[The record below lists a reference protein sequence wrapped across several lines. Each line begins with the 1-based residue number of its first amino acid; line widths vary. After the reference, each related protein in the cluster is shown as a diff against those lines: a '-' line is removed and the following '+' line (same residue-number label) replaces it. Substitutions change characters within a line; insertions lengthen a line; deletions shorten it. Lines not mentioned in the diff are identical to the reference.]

1 MKDIE
6 EPVKLLKQLYI
17 QVLIGIIL
25 GVALGLVAPDAAL
38 RMKPLGDAFIALL
51 RMMLGPIIFCSVVL
65 GLTHVAD
72 MRQLGRLAGK
82 SLLYFEVL
90 TTLAMAIGMV
100 AVNIFEPGVGLHA
113 GDLPVSDAVVSASK
127 AMGEFSAVDFLLNII
142 PRTMVDAFGR
152 GEILQV
158 LFVSV
163 LVGTALSVGG
173 VSRESILL
181 RGIDEGQTILFR
193 ILGVIMRMAPV
204 GAFGAIAH
212 AVGTHGGGTLVTL
225 LNFILVL
232 YACAALFII
241 VVLGG
246 VLALCG
252 LSLAKVLR
260 VVRAEILITFGSA
273 SVEAV
278 LPRLIQRCEE
288 AGCDRSIAG
297 FVIPAGTSFN
307 LDGTSLY
314 MGIAVGFLAQA
325 TDTPFSI
332 GQQMAVLA
340 VMLLTSKGGTA
351 VAGGA
356 FVKLAGT
363 LQTVQSLPLSGLGLL
378 LGIDRVNATCIAVT
392 NLIGN
397 TVATFVLA
405 VWENQFDRDQFERYL
420 AAQDSGVE
428 PAAVVPAKEER
439 V

>member
-1 MKDIE
+1 M
-6 EPVKLLKQLYI
+6 KLLRQLYI
-17 QVLIGIIL
+17 QVLIAIVLAVIL
-25 GVALGLVAPDAAL
+25 GLTAPDVALK
-38 RMKPLGDAFIALL
+38 MKPLGDAFIALL

-82 SLLYFEVL
+82 SLIYFEGM
-90 TTLAMAIGMV
+90 TTLAMAIGLI
-100 AVNIFEPGVGLHA
+100 AVNVFQPGVGLHA
-113 GDLPVSDAVVSASK
+113 GAAPISETVAKASSSLADFTVV
-127 AMGEFSAVDFLLNII
+127 GFFLHII
-142 PRTMVDAFGR
+142 PTTMVDAFAK

-173 VSRESILL
+173 AKPDSVLM

-193 ILGVIMRMAPV
+193 ILGVIMRTAPL
-204 GAFGAIAH
+204 GAFGAMSA
-212 AVGTHGGGTLVTL
+212 AVGQHGGDTLFTL
-225 LNFILVL
+225 LNFIAVL
-232 YACAALFII
+232 YGCSIFFVL

-246 VLALCG
+246 MLALCR
-252 LSLAKVLR
+252 LSLFKVMR
-260 VVRAEILITFGSA
+260 VVRAEFMITLGSA

-278 LPRLIQRCEE
+278 LPRLIQKCEE

-297 FVIPAGTSFN
+297 FVIPSGTSFN
-307 LDGTSLY
+307 LDGTALY

-332 GQQMAVLA
+332 GQQLAVLA

-378 LGIDRVNATCIAVT
+378 LGIDRINATCIALT
-392 NLIGN
+392 NLTGN

-405 VWENQFDRDQFERYL
+405 KWEKAFDQQKFDAYL
-420 AAQDSGVE
+420 AAQAAGTE
-428 PAAVVPAKEER
+428 PADVLPGKGDHL
-439 V
+439 

>member
-1 MKDIE
+1 MR
-6 EPVKLLKQLYI
+6 LLKQLYI
-17 QVLIGIIL
+17 QVLIAIVLAVI
-25 GVALGLVAPDAAL
+25 LGLVAPDVAL
-38 RMKPLGDAFIALL
+38 KMKPLGDAFIALL

-82 SLLYFEVL
+82 SLIYFEGM
-90 TTLAMAIGMV
+90 TTLAMAIGLV
-100 AVNIFEPGVGLHA
+100 AVNLFKPGVGLHA
-113 GDLPVSDAVVSASK
+113 GAAPVSESVAKAGAAMADFSVV
-127 AMGEFSAVDFLLNII
+127 GFFLHII
-142 PRTMVDAFGR
+142 PTTMVDAFAK

-158 LFVSV
+158 LFVSI

-173 VSRESILL
+173 AKPDSVLM

-193 ILGVIMRMAPV
+193 ILGVIMRLAPL
-204 GAFGAIAH
+204 GAFGAMSA
-212 AVGTHGGGTLVTL
+212 AVGTHGSNTLMTL
-225 LNFILVL
+225 LNFIAVL
-232 YACAALFII
+232 YGCSIFFVV

-246 VLALCG
+246 MLALCR
-252 LSLAKVLR
+252 LNLFKIIR
-260 VVRAEILITFGSA
+260 VVRAEFMITLGSA

-297 FVIPAGTSFN
+297 FVIPSGTSFN
-307 LDGTSLY
+307 LDGTALY

-332 GQQMAVLA
+332 GQQLAVLA

-378 LGIDRVNATCIAVT
+378 LGIDRVNATCISLT
-392 NLIGN
+392 NLVGN
-397 TVATFVLA
+397 TVAVFVVAKWEKAFDQGKFDAYMTALA
-405 VWENQFDRDQFERYL
+405 
-420 AAQDSGVE
+420 SGTELVE
-428 PAAVVPAKEER
+428 VPDKGGHIL
-439 V
+439 

>member
-1 MKDIE
+1 
-6 EPVKLLKQLYI
+6 VKLLRQLYI
-17 QVLIGIIL
+17 QVLIGIVL
-25 GVALGLVAPDAAL
+25 GVTLGLVAPDAAVG
-38 RMKPLGDAFIALL
+38 MKPLGDAFIALL
-51 RMMLGPIIFCSVVL
+51 KMMLGPIIFCSVVL

-82 SLLYFEVL
+82 SLVYFEIVS
-90 TTLAMAIGMV
+90 TLAMAMGLV

-113 GDLPVSDAVVSASK
+113 GALPVSEAVVRAST
-127 AMGEFSAVDFLLNII
+127 AMGEFSLVGFLLHII
-142 PRTMVDAFGR
+142 PTTIADAFVR

-173 VSRESILL
+173 TSRDSILL
-181 RGIDEGQTILFR
+181 KGIDEGQKILFR
-193 ILGVIMRMAPV
+193 ILGVIMRVAPL

-212 AVGTHGGGTLVTL
+212 AVGTHGGGTLLTL
-225 LNFILVL
+225 VHFILVL
-232 YACAALFII
+232 YACAVLFVIF
-241 VVLGG
+241 VLGG
-246 VLALCG
+246 VLRLCG
-252 LSLAKVLR
+252 LSLVKVLR
-260 VVRAEILITFGSA
+260 VVRAEIMITLGSA

-297 FVIPAGTSFN
+297 FVIPSGTSFN

-332 GQQMAVLA
+332 GQQIAVLA

-378 LGIDRVNATCIAVT
+378 LGIDRINATCIAVT

-397 TVATFVLA
+397 TVATFVIA
-405 VWENQFDRDQFERYL
+405 VWEKQFDRAQFERYL
-420 AAQDSGVE
+420 AAQATGVE
-428 PAAVVPAKEER
+428 PSDVRPAQEER

>member
-1 MKDIE
+1 M
-6 EPVKLLKQLYI
+6 KLLKQLYI
-17 QVLIGIIL
+17 QVLIAIVLAVIL
-25 GVALGLVAPDAAL
+25 GLAAPDLAVK
-38 RMKPLGDAFIALL
+38 MKPFGDAFIALL

-82 SLLYFEVL
+82 SLIYFEGI
-90 TTLAMAIGMV
+90 TTIAMAIGLI
-100 AVNIFEPGVGLHA
+100 ATNIFKPGAGLHA
-113 GDLPVSDAVVSASK
+113 GAAPVSETVVKAST
-127 AMGEFSAVDFLLNII
+127 AMGEFSVVGFFLHII
-142 PRTMVDAFGR
+142 PTTMVDAFAR

-158 LFVSV
+158 LFVSI

-173 VSRESILL
+173 AKKDSVLM

-193 ILGVIMRMAPV
+193 ILGVIMRLAPL
-204 GAFGAIAH
+204 GAFGAMAA
-212 AVGTHGGGTLVTL
+212 AVGTHGSNTLMTL
-225 LNFILVL
+225 LNFIAVL
-232 YACAALFII
+232 YGCSIFFVV

-246 VLALCG
+246 MLALCR
-252 LSLAKVLR
+252 LSLLKVLR
-260 VVRAEILITFGSA
+260 VVRAEFMITLGSA

-297 FVIPAGTSFN
+297 FVIPSGTSFN
-307 LDGTSLY
+307 LDGTALY

-332 GQQMAVLA
+332 GQQLAVLA

-378 LGIDRVNATCIAVT
+378 LGIDRVNATCISLT
-392 NLIGN
+392 NLVGN

-405 VWENQFDRDQFERYL
+405 KWEKAFDQAKFDAYL
-420 AAQDSGVE
+420 AAQSAGAEIVD
-428 PAAVVPAKEER
+428 VPPKDEH
-439 V
+439 VL

>member
-1 MKDIE
+1 M
-6 EPVKLLKQLYI
+6 KLLKQLYI
-17 QVLIGIIL
+17 QVLIGIVLAII
-25 GVALGLVAPDAAL
+25 LGLVAPDIAVK
-38 RMKPLGDAFIALL
+38 MKPFGDAFIALL
-51 RMMLGPIIFCSVVL
+51 RMMLGPIIFTSVVL

-82 SLLYFEVL
+82 SLIYFEVM
-90 TTLAMAIGMV
+90 TTLAMAIGLI
-100 AVNIFEPGVGLHA
+100 AVNVFHPGVGLHA
-113 GDLPVSDAVVSASK
+113 GAAPISESVAKASSSLAGFTVV
-127 AMGEFSAVDFLLNII
+127 GFFLHII
-142 PRTMVDAFGR
+142 PTTMVDAFAK

-163 LVGTALSVGG
+163 LMGTALSVGG
-173 VSRESILL
+173 AKKDSVLI

-193 ILGVIMRMAPV
+193 ILGVIMRAAPL
-204 GAFGAIAH
+204 GAFGAMAA
-212 AVGTHGGGTLVTL
+212 AVGQHGGNTLFTL
-225 LNFILVL
+225 LNFIAVL
-232 YACAALFII
+232 YGCAIFFVL

-246 VLALCG
+246 TLALCR
-252 LSLAKVLR
+252 LSLFKVLR
-260 VVRAEILITFGSA
+260 VVRAEFMITVGSA

-325 TDTPFSI
+325 TDTPFTV
-332 GQQMAVLA
+332 GQQLAVLA

-378 LGIDRVNATCIAVT
+378 LGIDRINATCIALT
-392 NLIGN
+392 NLVGN
-397 TVATFVLA
+397 TVAAFVVA
-405 VWENQFDRDQFERYL
+405 KWENAFDRQKFDAYL
-420 AAQDSGVE
+420 AAQAAGVSDSQQLE
-428 PAAVVPAKEER
+428 HR
-439 V
+439 RS